1 MALTP
6 ASELCAKKTGKKRK
20 LHAVMACCMLI
31 AQPQLLLVLQVT
43 AVPLKY
49 QVLPA
54 AVVVAPAMP
63 VDSQAMQLKGWEVKL
78 KVNEPDAARAGA
90 VAHLGV

>member
-1 MALTP
+1 M
-6 ASELCAKKTGKKRK
+6 
-20 LHAVMACCMLI
+20 
-31 AQPQLLLVLQVT
+31 
-43 AVPLKY
+43 PLKY

-78 KVNEPDAARAGA
+78 KVKAAAAKAGP
-90 VAHLGV
+90 VALRECVTGCASQHAQCEALIEDHFSSCQRYHAD

>member
-1 MALTP
+1 MLGDKAEVQCWP
-6 ASELCAKKTGKKRK
+6 A
-20 LHAVMACCMLI
+20 
-31 AQPQLLLVLQVT
+31 QLLLVLQVT

-78 KVNEPDAARAGA
+78 KVTAAAARAGA
-90 VAHLGV
+90 VPQRVCVTGCAF